1 MILYGLPLCLLYL
14 GTGLLRTL
22 WLDAR
27 IGAPLGAV
35 VELACFLAVGVLG
48 LALTQH
54 RRIIASCIGGR
65 PLRAGFVALLLFFG
79 LDAAIAAGL
88 CGVPLTAHFAR
99 FTTMAG
105 AIQLAGLTAYAALP
119 RLWYGQT

>member
-27 IGAPLGAV
+27 VGAPIGAL
-35 VELACFLAVGVLG
+35 VELAGFLAAGVVGLG
-48 LALTQH
+48 LTQ
-54 RRIIASCIGGR
+54 RWQMIASRIGDQ
-65 PLRAGFVALLLFFG
+65 PLRAGLVALLLFFS
-79 LDAAIAAGL
+79 LDASIAAGL

-105 AIQLAGLTAYAALP
+105 TIQLLGLAAYAVLP
-119 RLWYGQT
+119 RLWYGPA